1 MKKRN
6 KILLTVTAVVLAVL
20 TAFCLVACNSDK
32 GNSAGRPGNG
42 YSKDMGKDSDSGK
55 SSIVTTTDRLI
66 VYTVDMNVTT
76 KDLNASL
83 KKMQEKAKEIGGW
96 QARSTEE
103 SGYVYVTF
111 KIPTEKLDEFVDAVS
126 EGNSVRNKTVST
138 VDITEQYLSAET
150 QREELIKERER
161 ITALLETD
169 TALTVEDKLSLQK
182 RLTEI
187 AVEIDKYT
195 TEMSG
200 YKKQADYSTVEIS
213 MYKEGEYVEPS
224 YWDRLGEVFFGS
236 GKSIGTVFGWL
247 LTAIVAILPY
257 FAIIVGLFGLYVL
270 IKFIVCKAK
279 KIPFTLFKRARE
291 NAEIRKEQRRQMRE
305 RVERNRAKRAESAR
319 PARPTGEDKAD
330 KKENTEETI
339 KEETAGT
346 EANKETA
353 DKKDEE

>member
-42 YSKDMGKDSDSGK
+42 YSEDMGKDSGK

-66 VYTVDMNVTT
+66 VYTVGMNVTT

-279 KIPFTLFKRARE
+279 KIPFTLLKRARE

-330 KKENTEETI
+330 KKENTEETV
-339 KEETAGT
+339 KEETAET
-346 EANKETA
+346 EVNKETA
-353 DKKDEE
+353 DKKDKE